1 MKLTITIRLAVTAAA
16 GLGLFQALDD
26 VYADPIRAIA
36 LGLISLAVLAGAAL
50 HMYKHP
56 LGD

>member
-1 MKLTITIRLAVTAAA
+1 MKLTITLRLAIMAGG

-26 VYADPIRAIA
+26 ASTDPIRA
-36 LGLISLAVLAGAAL
+36 LLVGSISIAVLAGAAL